1 MNIKDTQE
9 FKPMTIPNPHFL
21 LASEKLFN
29 PPIGNNFCNE
39 FKDGHFIS
47 LMDHKDISK
56 MSIKEIV
63 AKTKDYAFR
72 LNQLFEVSFYSKAFI
87 GLGQDSLYLYK
98 LYMDYNITFDTAVLI
113 NFDFSVLEK
122 HQSIIKKIKD
132 NTRIYNFYSNNK
144 KYKDSDLAHVSQYI
158 PTRLSPALSKRF
170 ALETSGV
177 LVNGSYEMLYMQ
189 QDSPSQYRM
198 IDNKMSTVD

>member
-9 FKPMTIPNPHFL
+9 FKPLTIPNPHFL

-47 LMDHKDISK
+47 LMDHHDMSK
-56 MSIKEIV
+56 MNIEEMV
-63 AKTKDYAFR
+63 TKTKDYASR
-72 LNQLFEVSFYSKAFI
+72 LNQLFEASFYSKAFV

-98 LYMDYNITFDTAVLI
+98 LYTDYNIIFDTAVLI
-113 NFDFSVLEK
+113 NFDFSVLENHK
-122 HQSIIKKIKD
+122 ELVQGIKSH
-132 NTRIYNFYSNNK
+132 TTIYNFYNNNK
-144 KYKDSDLAHVSQYI
+144 QYRDSKLAHVNQYI

-170 ALETSGV
+170 ALETNGV
-177 LVNGSYEMLYMQ
+177 LVNGGYEMLYMQ

-198 IDNKMSTVD
+198 INNKMSTVD